1 MEDKTIRPGDLV
13 CFVPWEEDPE
23 PHNRGIVL
31 QRCARGSY
39 VVFWF
44 NTAIRATSTSNYL
57 LLISRASRE

>member
-1 MEDKTIRPGDLV
+1 MDKSIHTGDLV
-13 CFVPWEEDPE
+13 CFVPWQENPQ

-31 QRCARGSY
+31 QRNDGESY

-44 NTAIRATSTSNYL
+44 NSAVRATSTSNYL